1 MSGTVSKYMYVAIL
15 CPAKEN
21 IGTWRLCFWWGT
33 SISLTWSIFPNLLTQ
48 IVLHCTDFALKM
60 RDFLRPSITSG
71 SLLST
76 LDYFILSWWPVTVNK
91 LQTEWFQFFQASQN
105 PLKGSSWIIGLQ
117 YFRTN
122 LWTKFQK
129 KETGAFKIQNC
140 FGIRGKSQFCVWVSK
155 RGTMSSQRYLR

>member
-91 LQTEWFQFFQASQN
+91 LQSDFNSSKL
-105 PLKGSSWIIGLQ
+105 LKIPWKGHHESLDFSTLEQ
-117 YFRTN
+117 TCEQSFR
-122 LWTKFQK
+122 K
-129 KETGAFKIQNC
+129 KKQVHLKYKIVLALGVRVNFVYGCLKEVQC
-140 FGIRGKSQFCVWVSK
+140 LVSAI
-155 RGTMSSQRYLR
+155 